1 LGKASATGGTGLLA
15 RFAMMG
21 PGALTPVGLAIT
33 GVGILAGGLYIA
45 HKRSKELEE
54 VTFDLAESLTEEAN
68 ALEHSINRFEEL
80 EQKSKLSNKGMARL
94 IDIYKVIQETSE
106 KESNEALSREY
117 EQLLEK
123 SGLTNDELSEY
134 AGLNDELAGK
144 LNPSNKKTSDQGNVL
159 VGNIDAL

>member
-1 LGKASATGGTGLLA
+1 GKASATGGTGLLA

-68 ALEHSINRFEEL
+68 ALEENINRFEEL
-80 EQKSKLSNKGMARL
+80 ETKSKLSNDEIARML
-94 IDIYKVIQETSE
+94 DLYKEIQETSDE
-106 KESNEALSREY
+106 KAVEKLSEEY
-117 EQLLEK
+117 NKLLEK
-123 SGLTNDELSEY
+123 SGMTNDEFSEFVD
-134 AGLNDELAGK
+134 LNDELADK
-144 LNPSNKKTSDQGNVL
+144 LDASNKKISDQGNVL
-159 VGNIDAL
+159 VENIDA